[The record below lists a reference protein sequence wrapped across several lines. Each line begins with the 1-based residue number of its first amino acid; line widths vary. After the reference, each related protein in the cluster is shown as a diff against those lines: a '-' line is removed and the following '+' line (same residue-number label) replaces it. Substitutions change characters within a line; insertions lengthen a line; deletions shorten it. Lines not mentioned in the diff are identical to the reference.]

1 MRILISLIL
10 FFMTLNPLCASTIT
24 THMELVLSRDGTL
37 VDGPTTLTISLLGPD
52 NAIRWT
58 ETLENVQFSK
68 GVTSFEIGLVS
79 EIKPHYFYDQGI
91 QLTITIN
98 DDTISLPMHSTPFSL
113 FSHAADVVNA
123 IHMEGVFHTDL
134 VNKRIGIN
142 IDIPTPSVRFEVN
155 GAIRLGDDPDI
166 DEIGSIRWRDHR
178 LEGRHNHS
186 WKKLDVSPADG
197 FESKWDFNQSD
208 LTPAFYVL
216 GSSVLIGATTLQGAL
231 TVAGALD
238 VDQQFRSGGQ
248 LVASGRLNLI
258 GDYGVSHNAS
268 VVARSVTLN
277 ATNVF
282 NFTDGLKLSGTL
294 TGKGH
299 GVSNLQSVNLRDNAI
314 QNNEL
319 ADFSVSDAH
328 IRDDAVTNP
337 AIQLASISREKL
349 NASFELSNDYFLSQ
363 IVTDNKVK
371 RGSVHEND
379 LSLSFELME
388 FHFQDASVVSRN
400 IGAGEID
407 AVKIQDKGLVLA
419 DFSTA
424 FIDHHT
430 LLADQLIS
438 SQHIKANDIQ
448 AEDFAPGSLSYS
460 HFSSLVPI
468 NKGGTD
474 QSAYG
479 GVGELIVVSG
489 NQFISDSTY
498 VLNGTGLGINTN
510 NPLVRLDIHQ
520 ANGLTP
526 LQIRSNQD
534 SSTGMVIKNDIGH
547 WFFGLSATDNV
558 EIMDRLNN
566 RRMLSMDNL
575 GHIGIKTE
583 PSTELMRV
591 NGGVILGDK
600 QAADG
605 LSLKEGTMYFSD
617 TDKQFKL
624 RTSLGI
630 SSLDL
635 GPLGPYHIIP
645 SSLYVH
651 HVTNV
656 SEGSRVLLGKKSY
669 VSGKDHLISGASD
682 SVIDGE
688 DHMADFM
695 HSSVLSGAF
704 STAQFLNNSQLIGRH
719 ILGRFLNDSTV
730 VGDHHSI
737 QFSRDSSIHGSG
749 SHASF
754 ATGSALLGNDHRLS
768 FSESVQFFGYNHV
781 GEHVRDVRLDGQL
794 HRVMFSSAMDASGR
808 GHWMDQSHHA
818 SLLGESH
825 SLLRSQLSTVTG
837 RQNTLE
843 GTNRAV
849 VSGSNNHLIH
859 GGGMV
864 VGNDNR
870 HYGSGSPLIIGQK
883 NAIMGAFSGDI
894 QSNSIISMGTS
905 SASVTTDHSIHF
917 YAPGGVD
924 IVSGE
929 IALAHLSPNAGSW
942 SHVSDRSVKM
952 NIQPLDANAIL
963 SKVIDLPIMEWNYKG
978 QHYVQ
983 HIGPMAQDFYASFGL
998 GSTNRY
1004 IQSVD
1009 VDGVIFSSIQAL
1021 GQMMNQLSLDATQ
1034 LDQKERIMTSGLAVA
1049 STNLDALKVSGNQ
1062 LVQMNNALNLRFESM
1077 YQKEVDQ
1084 VKEIKALNKKVAAIR
1099 ALREGIK

>member
-24 THMELVLSRDGTL
+24 AHMELVLSKDATL
-37 VDGPTTLTISLLGPD
+37 IDGPTTLTMSLLGPD
-52 NAIRWT
+52 NALRWT
-58 ETLENVQFSK
+58 ETLENIQFSK
-68 GVTSFEIGLVS
+68 GVASFEIGQGS

-91 QLTITIN
+91 QLTISIN

-113 FSHAADVVNA
+113 FSHAADMVNA
-123 IHMEGVFHTDL
+123 IHMDGVFHTDL

-142 IDIPTPSVRFEVN
+142 IDVPTPSVRFEVN
-155 GAIRLGDDPDI
+155 GAMRLGDDPDI
-166 DEIGSIRWRDHR
+166 DEIGSIRWRNHR

-216 GSSVLIGATTLQGAL
+216 GSSVLIGATTPQGAL

-248 LVASGRLNLI
+248 LLATGRLNLI

-282 NFTDGLKLSGTL
+282 NFTDGLKVSGIL

-319 ADFSVSDAH
+319 ADFSVSSAH

-337 AIQLASISREKL
+337 AIRLASISHEKL
-349 NASFELSNDYFLSQ
+349 NASFKLSNDYFLSQ
-363 IVTDNKVK
+363 IVTNNKVK
-371 RGSVHEND
+371 RGSVHVDD
-379 LSLSFELME
+379 LSPSFELMA

-407 AVKIQDKGLVLA
+407 AVKIQDNGLVLA

-430 LLADQLIS
+430 LLENQLIS
-438 SQHIKANDIQ
+438 SPHIKANDIQ

-479 GVGELIVVSG
+479 GVGELIMVSG
-489 NQFISDSTY
+489 NQFISEPTF
-498 VLNGTGLGINTN
+498 VLKGIGLGVNTN

-520 ANGLTP
+520 ANGWTP

-534 SSTGMVIKNDIGH
+534 SSTGLVIKNDIGH

-558 EIMDRLNN
+558 EIMDRLSN
-566 RRMLSMDNL
+566 RRMLSMNHL

-591 NGGVILGDK
+591 NGGVVLGDK

-605 LSLKEGTMYFSD
+605 LSLKEGTMYFSES
-617 TDKQFKL
+617 DKQFKL

-635 GPLGPYHIIP
+635 GPVGPHQSIP
-645 SSLYVH
+645 SLLYVH
-651 HVTNV
+651 HVTNA
-656 SEGSRVLLGKKSY
+656 SQGSRVLLGKKSY
-669 VSGKDHLISGASD
+669 VSGKNHLISGASD

-704 STAQFLNNSQLIGRH
+704 STAQFLNNSQLIGRQ

-737 QFSRDSSIHGSG
+737 QFSRDSSIHGVG
-749 SHASF
+749 SHALF
-754 ATGSALLGNDHRLS
+754 ATDSALLGNDHRLL
-768 FSESVQFFGYNHV
+768 FSTSIQFFGDNHV

-794 HRVMFSSAMDASGR
+794 HRVMFSSGMDARGR
-808 GHWMDQSHHA
+808 GHWMDHSQHA
-818 SLLGESH
+818 SVLGDSH

-849 VSGSNNHLIH
+849 VSGTNNHLIH
-859 GGGMV
+859 GGGVV

-883 NAIMGAFSGDI
+883 NAVMGAFSGDI

-905 SASVTTDHSIHF
+905 SASVSTDHSIHF

-942 SHVSDRSVKM
+942 SHVSDRRVKM

-963 SKVIDLPIMEWNYKG
+963 SKVINLPIMEWNYKG

-998 GSTNRY
+998 GSTDRY

-1021 GQMMNQLSLDATQ
+1021 GRMMNQLSLDATQ
-1034 LDQKERIMTSGLAVA
+1034 LDQKERVMMSGLAVA

-1084 VKEIKALNKKVAAIR
+1084 VKEIRALNKKVAAIR

>member
-1 MRILISLIL
+1 MRMLILLIL
-10 FFMTLNPLCASTIT
+10 FFMTLTPLCASTIT
-24 THMELVLSRDGTL
+24 AHMELVLSRDGTL
-37 VDGPTTLTISLLGPD
+37 VDGPTTLTISLLGPE

-68 GVTSFEIGLVS
+68 GVTSFEIGRGS
-79 EIKPHYFYDQGI
+79 EIKTHYFYDQGI
-91 QLTITIN
+91 QLTIAIN

-123 IHMEGVFHTDL
+123 IHMDGVFHTDL

-216 GSSVLIGATTLQGAL
+216 GSSVLIGSTTPQGAL
-231 TVAGALD
+231 TVAGALN

-248 LVASGRLNLI
+248 LLSTGRLNLI

-268 VVARSVTLN
+268 VVVRSVTLN

-282 NFTDGLKLSGTL
+282 NFTDGLKVSGIL

-379 LSLSFELME
+379 LSPSFELMA

-407 AVKIQDKGLVLA
+407 SVKIQDNGLVLA

-430 LLADQLIS
+430 LLVDQLIS
-438 SQHIKANDIQ
+438 SPHIKANDIQ

-498 VLNGTGLGINTN
+498 VLNGTGLGVNTN

-520 ANGLTP
+520 ANGWTP

-566 RRMLSMDNL
+566 RRMLSMNNL

-605 LSLKEGTMYFSD
+605 LSLKEGTMYFSES
-617 TDKQFKL
+617 DKQFKL

-630 SSLDL
+630 SLLDL
-635 GPLGPYHIIP
+635 GPVGPHQIIP

-651 HVTNV
+651 HVTNA

-704 STAQFLNNSQLIGRH
+704 STAQFLNNSQLIGRQ

-737 QFSRDSSIHGSG
+737 QFSRDSSIHGAG

-754 ATGSALLGNDHRLS
+754 ATDSALLGNDHRLS
-768 FSESVQFFGYNHV
+768 FSESVQFFGDNHV

-794 HRVMFSSAMDASGR
+794 HRVMFSSGMDANGR
-808 GHWMDQSHHA
+808 GHWMDHSHHA
-818 SLLGESH
+818 SVLGESH

-849 VSGSNNHLIH
+849 VSGTNNHLIH

-952 NIQPLDANAIL
+952 NVQPLDANAIL

-1021 GQMMNQLSLDATQ
+1021 GRMMNQLSLDATQ
-1034 LDQKERIMTSGLAVA
+1034 LDQKERVMMSGLAVA

-1099 ALREGIK
+1099 ALREGIQ